1 MYYIIPPNWFG
12 LGNAGIA
19 IPKIPIAFEVGL
31 LTKTIPERII
41 NLIRGQD
48 DFNDLLKSLGRSAIS
63 TLNFNVIPQVFKP
76 AFEAAI
82 NKDFFRGKPIT
93 PYWSQNDSPEIT
105 GPGTGETAKS
115 LSKILA
121 DTGVKMDAEKIEH
134 MIRGYTGTMGMY
146 ALQLTDSIARSVKG
160 MPDAPA
166 MEINEYPFLQRFMQS
181 KWGGGDKKAFYELRT
196 ALDILVNDINKL
208 EAVGDWD
215 AAEEKRTKGRSL
227 FLNKERINYIDKTLK
242 ELRTQEK
249 QIRQDTVL
257 SADEKR
263 THIRNIREFQ
273 SELLS
278 GIKELSRDSMR

>member
-1 MYYIIPPNWFG
+1 MVSVIGG
-12 LGNAGIA
+12 L
-19 IPKIPIAFEVGL
+19 PFQIPIAFEVGL

-63 TLNFNVIPQVFKP
+63 TLNFNVIPQFMKP

-82 NKDFFRGKPIT
+82 NRDFFRGKAIT

-115 LSKILA
+115 LAKLTA
-121 DTGVKMDAEKIEH
+121 DIGIGVDAEKIEH

-146 ALQLTDSIARSVKG
+146 ALQLTDSISRSVKG
-160 MPDAPA
+160 MPEAPS
-166 MEINEYPFLQRFMQS
+166 MEINQYPFLQRFMQS

-208 EAVGDWD
+208 EAAGDWD
-215 AAEEKRTKGRSL
+215 EAEEKRTKGRKL
-227 FLNKERINYIDKTLK
+227 FLNKGRINYIDKTLK
-242 ELRTQEK
+242 QLRIQEK
-249 QIRQDTVL
+249 QIRQDRVL

-263 THIRNIREFQ
+263 SHIRNIRGLQ
-273 SELLS
+273 SELLV
-278 GIKELSRDSMR
+278 GVKELSRESRK